1 MRKWIGLL
9 VMLSIALCGFSQ
21 SNDQSKDVKTGIKI
35 ITKDVKTLSHDKMEG
50 RETGSPGEALA
61 ADYIA
66 GRMKKTGLKPY
77 GIGDYFQSF
86 TFTPKA
92 NPHSAD
98 STTEMTPITGK
109 NVIGYL
115 DNAAPYTVVI
125 GAHYDHLGLGGDGS
139 GSLYTGEKAIHNGAD
154 DNASGVAALL
164 ELARMLNDADDL
176 KANNYLFI
184 AFSGEEK
191 GLWGSKSFAT
201 NPTIPLANMNYM
213 LNMDMVGRL
222 DSNKLAVNAVGTSSK
237 WAAALEKANTKKLE
251 LVEGESGI
259 GPSDH
264 TSFYLEGIPC
274 LHFFT
279 GQHADY
285 HKPSDDVEKVNMA
298 GVKEVADFLYRVIS
312 AAQPDG
318 KLDYQKTKGNEQD
331 APRFKVT
338 LGVMPDYMFQG
349 EGMKIDGI
357 IPDRPAEK
365 AGLQRGDIVVKMG
378 DVAVKDMQSY
388 MQGLAQFDTGDK
400 ATVVVKRGSDE
411 LMVEVEF

>member
-1 MRKWIGLL
+1 MKKWIGLVVVL
-9 VMLSIALCGFSQ
+9 VSTTTGFSQ
-21 SNDQSKDVKTGIKI
+21 SGDQKTGIKM
-35 ITKDVKTLSHDKMEG
+35 ITKDVKTLSDDKMEG
-50 RETGSPGEALA
+50 RETGSAGEAMA

-66 GRMKKTGLKPY
+66 GRMEKIGLKPY
-77 GIGDYFQSF
+77 GIGGYFQPF

-92 NPHSAD
+92 NPHAAD
-98 STTEMTPITGK
+98 SAAEMKPITGK

-115 DNAAPYTVVI
+115 DHGAEYTVVI
-125 GAHYDHLGLGGDGS
+125 GAHYDHLGFGGG
-139 GSLYTGEKAIHNGAD
+139 GSLHAGEKAIHNGAD
-154 DNASGVAALL
+154 DNASGVSAML
-164 ELARMLNDADDL
+164 ELARMIKANENLNQ
-176 KANNYLFI
+176 NNYLFI

-191 GLWGSKSFAT
+191 GLWGSKSFVA
-201 NPTIPLANMNYM
+201 NPTIPLANINYM

-222 DSNKLAVNAVGTSSK
+222 DSNKLAINAVGTSTK
-237 WAAALEKANTKKLE
+237 WATALDEANTEKME

-279 GQHADY
+279 GQHGDY
-285 HKPSDDVEKVNMA
+285 HKPSDDFDKVNVE
-298 GVKEVADFLYRVIS
+298 GVKVVADFMIRVI
-312 AAQPDG
+312 AAVQPDG

-331 APRFKVT
+331 TPRFKVT

-378 DVAVKDMQSY
+378 EVDIKNMQSY
-388 MQGLAQFDTGDK
+388 MQGLSQFETGDK
-400 ATVVVKRGSDE
+400 AKVVVKRGSE
-411 LMVEVEF
+411 VVNVEVEF